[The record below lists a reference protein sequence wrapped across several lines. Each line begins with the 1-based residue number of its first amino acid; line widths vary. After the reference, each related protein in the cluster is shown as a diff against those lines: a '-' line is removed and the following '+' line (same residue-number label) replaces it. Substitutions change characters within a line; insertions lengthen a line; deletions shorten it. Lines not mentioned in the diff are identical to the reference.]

1 MVVFNFKI
9 DMIMKKINKLFA
21 LLPLIAA
28 FFMTACS
35 NEEEIAQN
43 NAAFEGYKFK
53 VNAYFADGTRATGDT
68 AIKKE
73 WEHNDAIYFVIDDK
87 TDDILTLVYDT
98 LAKTWDTKA
107 LENAPE
113 FAASGK
119 IKAVYADVLS
129 YDATNGIRTKGDIIT
144 TEDGTYTKDGNVIQ
158 IILPMNNR
166 PVMKVTIVG
175 LPDAFPCIKDFREC
189 TYLNFATMKFTDDKK
204 FGLSNREQAISY
216 VKSPSGMK
224 ISGAYNYYGY
234 FDDNVTGKFSLATA
248 NRSSFWENKTHEAAS
263 MQKGYQY
270 VVKGPGN
277 KEGVNDWTPIVKVLP
292 VAKSKTMEICAGSIV
307 RLDSLFTYQYGN
319 PENLEYDA
327 TSSNNVVLALQKE
340 NAGKTWK
347 LKAIENEDDR
357 GSSQIVVKKDSE
369 AQFNVTVEKRKSVDG
384 VLGMSFKVDSI
395 IKRIVADNPTNA
407 FSYCANEFFAAGS
420 TYTYNPGDPNL
431 AEINNGIVTMKAL
444 GEVIIT
450 ATNNENGLQF
460 SFKINIQDIKDYISV
475 IWGDYA
481 FNKSGT
487 HKEGT
492 GSAQVDVKHDKG
504 VKYTVTNGLGKNVYG
519 MKLSGTT
526 LSDVKEITVTSIRV
540 KYVTGAE
547 SNKTSIPYFYQVGNT
562 YADKDHPETMTNK
575 LKAGEKGAGYYA
587 LDNTPLSWHIN
598 STATIAFTFDGK
610 PYEKEVPSSN
620 ATPQ

>member
-1 MVVFNFKI
+1 MVGFNFKT

-28 FFMTACS
+28 FVMTACS
-35 NEEEIAQN
+35 NDEEIAQN
-43 NAAFEGYKFK
+43 NAAFEGYTFK

-107 LENAPE
+107 LNNAPE
-113 FAASGK
+113 FAANGK

-144 TEDGTYTKDGNVIQ
+144 TEDGTYNKDGNVIK
-158 IILPMNNR
+158 INLPMNNR

-175 LPDAFPCIKDFREC
+175 VPDAFPCIKDFREC
-189 TYLNFATMKFTDDKK
+189 TYLDFSTMKFTDDGK

-216 VKSPSGMK
+216 VTSSSGRK

-234 FDDNVTGKFSLATA
+234 FDDEVTGNFSLATA
-248 NRSSFWENKTHEAAS
+248 NLSSFWVNKTRTAAS
-263 MQKGYQY
+263 MKKGCQY
-270 VVKGPGN
+270 VTTGPDD
-277 KEGVNDWTPIVKVLP
+277 KVGVSNWTPDVEVLP
-292 VAKSKTMEICAGSIV
+292 VVKSKSMKIYAGSVV

-319 PENLEYDA
+319 PENVPYNA
-327 TSSNNVVLALQKE
+327 TSSNPVVLNPKKE
-340 NAGKTWK
+340 QEGKTWK
-347 LKAIENEDDR
+347 LNAIFNEDDR
-357 GSSQIVVKKDSE
+357 GSSQITVSVGDAK
-369 AQFNVTVEKRKSVDG
+369 AIFNVTVEERKVVDG
-384 VLGMSFKVDSI
+384 VKGLSFKVDSI
-395 IKRIVADNPTNA
+395 IKRIVADDPNDA
-407 FSYCANEFFAAGS
+407 FSHCVKEFFAAGS
-420 TYTYNPGDPNL
+420 TYTYTADDPAL
-431 AEINNGIVTMKAL
+431 AEISNGIVTMKDV

-450 ATNNENGLQF
+450 ATNDQNGLQF
-460 SFKINIQDIKDYISV
+460 SFKINIQDINAYVSAT
-475 IWGDYA
+475 WGDYA

-487 HKEGT
+487 HKEG
-492 GSAQVDVKHDKG
+492 SNDVKHDKG

-526 LSDVKEITVTSIRV
+526 LSDVKEIKVTSILV

-547 SNKTSIPYFYQVGNT
+547 SDKTPITYFYQIGST
-562 YADKDHPETMTNK
+562 YADKSIPKTMTNE
-575 LKAGEKGAGYYA
+575 LKAGEKGSGYYA
-587 LDNTPLSWHIN
+587 LDDTPLSWHIN
-598 STATIAFTFDGK
+598 STATIEYTFDGV
-610 PYEKEVPSSN
+610 PYEKKVPSSN